1 LEAWA
6 NDRDWRDLVALIPKV
21 PAAIQARAI
30 SYVGLFRTGKRALK
44 PAKAAKILSG
54 LLDLVATGTVHW
66 DGGETRPAP
75 VELWAKALD
84 AVLERRPQALTNHNY
99 LKHTAWEMAAALAAE
114 AERAV
119 EKKRL
124 HRAINDPQD
133 EPASAEE
140 RAAVAEMFKQFK
152 KGKFGSTDT

>member
-1 LEAWA
+1 
-6 NDRDWRDLVALIPKV
+6 
-21 PAAIQARAI
+21 
-30 SYVGLFRTGKRALK
+30 
-44 PAKAAKILSG
+44 
-54 LLDLVATGTVHW
+54 
-66 DGGETRPAP
+66 
-75 VELWAKALD
+75 
-84 AVLERRPQALTNHNY
+84 
-99 LKHTAWEMAAALAAE
+99 
-114 AERAV
+114 V